1 MNDEIKSAREIA
13 MEKIAA
19 LGTAT
24 NNDKL
29 KWKFIPEGEKI
40 ALKYLREGTDIEAS
54 ISTYSS
60 DAQQYIKNGAEEVL
74 LTSIQLPV
82 NDKVESGNKKAMD
95 GIISIKKDKNAAK
108 KLLEQMKQIL
118 EHYSGHGAE
127 QRLRTY
133 DGLKQQYE
141 ARLKQAV
148 SQQLG
153 TNTDADLGI
162 SVETLPQFQEEWR
175 RTAAQMDDQYFKLI
189 DEYKNELRKIK

>member
-40 ALKYLREGTDIEAS
+40 ALKYLREGTDIETS

-74 LTSIQLPV
+74 LTNIQLPV

-118 EHYSGHGAE
+118 EHYSGQGAE
-127 QRLRTY
+127 QRQRTY